1 METPPSSHGL
11 SKGRWESHPQP
22 EASFSTALDFPGG
35 SDGRESAS
43 HAGEL
48 GSIPGLGRF
57 PGEESGNPIQ
67 YSCLENSMDRGAW
80 WAAVYGVTKSQT
92 RLSD

>member
-48 GSIPGLGRF
+48 GSIPGSGRSF
-57 PGEESGNPIQ
+57 GEKNGNPIQ
-67 YSCLENSMDRGAW
+67 YSCLENPMDRGAW
-80 WAAVYGVTKSQT
+80 RTSVHGVAKTWG
-92 RLSD
+92 